1 MDAGGDPVRRV
12 HDFLAAHSL
21 AELPDDIVRLGD
33 VWNLCERCVAAGDT
47 AASEALYAR
56 LAAFAA
62 RAEDGCAG
70 VWSTAA
76 AHYLGLLAAALAR
89 WDTAAA
95 HFEDALQLCA
105 RRGAALE
112 AARTQSA
119 YARLLLASGD
129 AADARKAYRL
139 IAELI
144 AGSQALATTPAMPR
158 TPEPGTPAARGRP
171 PAPTNGGARCRYV
184 FRREGDYWTLAGDGH
199 VVRVRSMRG
208 FDYLIELLRHPHE
221 AIYVVDL
228 AGVGA
233 PGERRLTAAE
243 AAENGLRVSGEGG
256 IAEAL
261 DQRARSDYR
270 ARWRELLA
278 EAEEAQRDN
287 DVGRV
292 ARLQHE
298 IEMLRSQL
306 AAARGGANGRGA
318 PSFKERARVNVRNC
332 ISAALRAISKHDEM
346 LWRHLRN
353 SIKTGT
359 FCCYAPDRPVEW
371 EM

>member
-1 MDAGGDPVRRV
+1 
-12 HDFLAAHSL
+12 
-21 AELPDDIVRLGD
+21 
-33 VWNLCERCVAAGDT
+33 
-47 AASEALYAR
+47 
-56 LAAFAA
+56 
-62 RAEDGCAG
+62 
-70 VWSTAA
+70 VWSSAA
-76 AHYLGLLAAALAR
+76 AHYLGLLAATLAR
-89 WDTAAA
+89 RDAAAA
-95 HFEDALQLCA
+95 HFEDALRLCA

-112 AARTQSA
+112 AARTQCA

-139 IAELI
+139 LAELI
-144 AGSQALATTPAMPR
+144 AGSHALAMTVGGMPHL
-158 TPEPGTPAARGRP
+158 PEPSAPAVRRRDTAL
-171 PAPTNGGARCRYV
+171 PTAGGARCRYV
-184 FRREGDYWTLAGDGH
+184 FRREGDYWTVAGDGH
-199 VVRVRSMRG
+199 VARVRSLRG
-208 FDYLIELLRHPHE
+208 FDYLTELLRHPHE

-228 AGVGA
+228 AAVGA
-233 PGERRLTAAE
+233 PGEHRLTAAE
-243 AAENGLRVSGEGG
+243 AVENGLRVSGDSG

-287 DVGRV
+287 DVGRA

-298 IEMLRSQL
+298 IEMLRTQL

-332 ISAALRAISKHDEM
+332 ISAALRAISKHDET